1 MSKHLATPSP
11 NPKHVRFQTA
21 SEQIRSLRITSSGV
35 TLRNVNLA
43 LSVCAIITVSNELS
57 TDVRCG
63 EVCVICF
70 KLFEFASEIIRHCEE
85 NHRSKFGRKATY
97 MKETLEEVS
106 RRVSSELY
114 AAKIAFKERTLVGST
129 SESKK
134 RTRDEAGID
143 NEASE
148 TQGAELVALT
158 TQRSQLHA
166 TGTVHN
172 PNKPP
177 ILMQSQKT

>member
-1 MSKHLATPSP
+1 
-11 NPKHVRFQTA
+11 
-21 SEQIRSLRITSSGV
+21 
-35 TLRNVNLA
+35 
-43 LSVCAIITVSNELS
+43 
-57 TDVRCG
+57 
-63 EVCVICF
+63 
-70 KLFEFASEIIRHCEE
+70 
-85 NHRSKFGRKATY
+85 

-106 RRVSSELY
+106 RRVSSELH

-148 TQGAELVALT
+148 TQGADLVALT
-158 TQRSQLHA
+158 TQRSQLHP